1 MFLFIANPAPH
12 ALVIPPMGYP
22 VKIQKVE
29 RPTNR
34 SYYVNFPVALAEAI
48 DLKKGEDLEWLV
60 EDKNTLILRRIKPT
74 PPRKLRQTKPK
85 SDPSP

>member
-1 MFLFIANPAPH
+1 
-12 ALVIPPMGYP
+12 MGYP

-48 DLKKGEDLEWLV
+48 GLKKGEDLEWLL
-60 EDKNTLILRRIKPT
+60 EDKNTLILRRIKPA
-74 PPRKLRQTKPK
+74 PPRKLRGAKPK
-85 SDPSP
+85 SDDSP